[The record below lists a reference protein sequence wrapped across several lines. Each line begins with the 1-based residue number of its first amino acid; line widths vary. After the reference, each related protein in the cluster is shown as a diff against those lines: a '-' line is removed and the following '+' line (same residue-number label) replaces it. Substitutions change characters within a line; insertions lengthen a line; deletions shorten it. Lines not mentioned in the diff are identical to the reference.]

1 MRRRL
6 GILYLVN
13 DIYTGL
19 NMLKRARVDG
29 ELREGYVVEAKAK
42 GHKIIM
48 DLPPPL
54 GKNLGPTPVDLML
67 ASLIGC
73 IGIVARYHAKN
84 FGIEI
89 RSLKVIVEAEYDTA
103 GFEGKDVKAGM
114 HRVEA
119 RVIVDSP
126 NDINELRK
134 FFKFVEEH
142 CPVGDTLASNTPISL
157 TIEKMKSK

>member
-1 MRRRL
+1 
-6 GILYLVN
+6 
-13 DIYTGL
+13 
-19 NMLKRARVDG
+19 MLKRARVEG

-73 IGIVARYHAKN
+73 IGIVARYHANN
-84 FGIEI
+84 FGIDI

-114 HRVEA
+114 HKIEA
-119 RVIVDSP
+119 KIIVNSP
-126 NDINELRK
+126 NSIDELRK
-134 FFKFVEEH
+134 FFKFVEKH
-142 CPVGDTLASNTPISL
+142 CPVGDTLSGTTPLSISV
-157 TIEKMKSK
+157 EKEELK